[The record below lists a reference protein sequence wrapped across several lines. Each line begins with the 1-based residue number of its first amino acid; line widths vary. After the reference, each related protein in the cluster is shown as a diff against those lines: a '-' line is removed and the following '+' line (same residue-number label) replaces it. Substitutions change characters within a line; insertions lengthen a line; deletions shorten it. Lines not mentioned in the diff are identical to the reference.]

1 MRKKRFLSF
10 ILAFSLLFGNLT
22 IPNYTT
28 KKAAASD
35 STTNYEGQSTN
46 LHNQKQDPN
55 WNEVAKKYHVD
66 LGTKTEDGYEWN
78 YGDIGIK
85 YIEKTETLAFYNG
98 GGCGTCP
105 QILAPFGSNLNLADK
120 VKHIVFNNI
129 EEGFHGENLFSGY
142 TKLES
147 VKISGTLTLRRAT
160 NMFSGCKNL
169 ISIDT
174 KNINISKTCDDISG
188 MFYGCSSLADI
199 DISNW
204 DTAKI
209 KNFGGMFHG
218 CSSLTDKTGEQIVA
232 MDTTNAIDIHNLLSN
247 TKFSA
252 RIYEKIKQWGL
263 SHMENISG
271 LFSGTPISSFD
282 LSNSNIQAKNIS
294 KLFAGCKSLTTLN
307 LDNIISMKTE
317 NISELIRGC
326 SKLTKLSMKNW
337 DSSNV
342 TNMDSVFEGTT
353 SLDGIDI
360 SSLDMSSVKRAN
372 KMFYQAGAKS
382 ITLGCENTWG
392 KMHQAMKMFA
402 DCDNLRSLS
411 FHNADL
417 SSIKSEFDNTHTDAT
432 DNTLIGNSCKI
443 NGFISNCD
451 NLTSITIDGMKI
463 GGDCMI
469 DTFSCNK
476 KLQTIV
482 LKNIN
487 AENITAFSKTFYNCS
502 ELTSLDLSDIN
513 FGTLTNTNQM
523 VLGCSKLQSINLS
536 GLDFSAVKTKD
547 FGFDTCSKLN
557 TIICPDKAPKNV
569 YLYEGD
575 GSYRYVDKDYGTY
588 KTLQANNLE
597 LNRVKSNETKPAP
610 TLAPEVAEKVHETSA
625 VEPTISPVS
634 IPDNLEDLEVNEIT
648 EDYSESLANSVWSDY
663 TNVEYFEYDGNIWV
677 FSESTLLGCLK
688 LGDKSIKTGKITIP
702 YKSNTASTLMAYG
715 DGTHSLFASVDASKI
730 TNITYIEKGT
740 GSHTM
745 FFQKHSLSE
754 LENLTDVSFFD
765 NTADKN
771 VSTVYLVSYAL
782 SDNASISGKV
792 NVTIVG
798 GKLAFANN
806 SAFENTPIGTLRFQE
821 VNDAGLNYGYAA
833 GTSIEKLEMLNCK
846 KNSITP
852 RAYAYSSAPASATDA
867 QAKSVFIESNVDSG
881 SLELAANW
889 NDTEELSIKMSKNAT
904 ISVSSSSNSPS
915 DTPTLKKISLYGYG
929 TTYNLSSITMRQTVE
944 NYKTFVGSNSTVIVS
959 DTIYDIE
966 GENNSTI
973 IFRGAQIKGEV
984 DAWNVISESA
994 PYVSGIT
1001 DNNFTVRHDYSGD
1014 TMPAG
1019 SFKDITI
1026 LGTATITKNGGIFY
1040 SGLYRCNSLY
1050 IQNLQAGT
1058 DGIIPYQFTDG
1069 QQQRCIVTIKNIVN
1083 SSGDILRTYRF
1094 AKGSS
1099 ISGGFCRELHL
1110 PDGLIISCLNPNAT
1124 GLSDGEFSPTFR
1136 YCFDVFDVD
1145 LSHMSY
1151 IGTSGPLFDFDRKD
1165 SDCVNFDSEITTPSF
1180 NGARFLFDCNH
1191 TNDNQSTKNTF
1202 YNNATLNFNDGFKMT
1217 NDHSRFAENN
1227 GKIKNWNFNDTDND
1241 ISFAKD
1247 MIWYLEGD
1255 SNIYLGKG
1263 FKNFVNTAE
1272 TYAYDKGICA
1282 SPYSYNAT
1290 KINLTLGSTYGN
1302 VELGE
1307 NELSSLGN
1315 QFESVTIKDGST
1327 IHFDGFL
1334 DLENTQTLSKPGFT
1348 SIINPGSYY
1357 TGNYIKKLDLGR
1369 DVQNIGAIDMQCL
1382 LKAATS
1388 DNRLKSLYV
1397 RGLNTC
1403 VTDKQGNDYTDVS
1416 DLSNGSYLF
1425 DVVNADDG
1433 LTMYSHYNS
1442 KFYKT
1447 LTEAKKEGII
1457 ADYNFETL
1465 CELEEKP
1472 GTYIAPTMDSEG
1484 QRVVYCPECGY
1495 EEIEK
1500 IPKLKAQ
1507 SVTFYTECNNDA
1519 ATIQSFAEGR
1529 ILDGTTLED
1538 TNDITIDDTHVII
1551 TGDSVTTKEY
1561 NTTAGRIGYSFK
1573 GWYTDAALSEP
1584 LDTTSMITSDTTIY
1598 ADMQKETY
1606 CIDYVTNGGTINSG
1620 KVDNYTHGDTVNLT
1634 QDVTKDG
1641 YTFVGW
1647 HYAKSLTDDVV
1658 TTIDANMGRDITLY
1672 AEWEANDFD
1681 YKVNHYILDTDGVH
1695 YTLKE
1700 SETFTGKTDE
1710 EVTPS
1715 VKTYTG
1721 FTSPDTK
1728 TVTLLY
1734 GHDIVI
1740 DYYYTRNQYKVTL
1753 KKDENIQKTS
1763 GAGSYYYGEEVTI
1776 EATPKT
1782 GYSFSKWQDD
1792 NDVLSDNTVNNT
1804 SFILGDSDV
1813 TLEAKSL
1820 INQYDVSYIDW
1831 LDDTSVSNTD
1841 KLGSDVTALDYNSTV
1856 RGDDLGDDKTPG
1868 VYYKGRVYDR
1878 CTEETVGTD
1887 GATVYRYFKNAS
1899 YKVTLDLNDG
1909 SGNIFD
1915 TVNVLYDNHYPAF
1928 KTPSRTGYTFLGWN
1942 TKSNGSGD
1950 MITEES
1956 IVNNDSDDTFYA
1968 IWKANIYTV
1977 FFDANG
1983 GTVTP
1988 EQKEVTY
1995 NTTYGELPIPTRTGY
2010 QFLRWLDDNND
2021 EVTSDSIV
2029 TITKNQTL
2037 KASWKKMAHTLTFDA
2052 GKGSVSPSSKIVA
2065 YDDEYGELPTPVCK
2079 GYAFVEWNYKEDGT
2093 GDALNASDVVDT
2105 TEDETVYA
2113 IYKPIT
2119 YTIQLDP
2126 DGGEVST
2133 NVITYTIEDNVT
2145 LPDAGKRGYTFEGWG
2160 DKKIT
2165 NIPKGTTGNLK
2176 FTAQYTMKVYTLT
2189 YNYGK
2194 GKLEDDKSNPDTYTV
2209 ETEDFTINNPVLK
2222 GYSFTGWKVDGA
2234 DAAVTFIIPK
2244 GTTGN
2249 KVLDAT
2255 YRANKYK
2262 IYFDANGGSVEPKE
2276 IEATYDKAIGEL
2288 PIPVRAGYSFNGWFL
2303 NTEEYTKSTVMKQTS
2318 DITLT
2323 AKWTAN
2329 EHVVTFDAG
2338 KGGSVNPKTITVTY
2352 GAEYGKLPN
2361 ATKIGYT
2368 FIGWNYKEDGTGETL
2383 NASDIVETTED
2394 ETVYAM
2400 YKPITYTIQL
2410 DPDGG
2415 EVSTNVITYTIEDD
2429 VTLPDARKRGYTFE
2443 GWGEKKITSLPKGT
2457 TGNLKFKATYNA
2469 IVYKISYDYNTG
2481 VLKNGQKNPDTYTV
2495 ETEDFTINNP
2505 VRTGYNFIGWKIG
2518 TDEPQKEVT
2527 IHSGSIGDIS
2537 MIAKYKAIS
2546 HKVIFE
2552 PNGGNTPIKE
2562 KTVTYDESYGE
2573 LPLPT
2578 KTGYAFIGWLNEN
2591 EEKIT
2596 DKTMVTTVEDETL
2609 TASWA
2614 PKQHN
2619 VSFDTDGG
2627 IDVEDIVVTF
2637 DKPYGKLPE
2646 TQKEGYDFAGWVNVE
2661 NKVVT
2666 KDDIVKTTEDETLT
2680 AVWKK
2685 KQYSVTC
2692 KDILGDSTHIDA
2704 LLGET
2709 TWQAEYGSFE
2719 SGSKLGTNTE
2729 RGFYYKGRVY
2739 TSCTDGTV
2747 SSKGLTVYRIFKNAT
2762 YKTTF
2767 DPNGGSLDTT
2777 SITTEYGEPLG
2788 DLPVPERTGHIFLGW
2803 IDEEDTPVTGTDITP
2818 DRDQTLTAVWAVKSF
2833 DVVYKDILGTPQ
2845 NIKKVLGKSKKTA
2858 NFGSKV
2864 SGAELGINT
2873 ERNAYYAGYV
2883 YKSST
2888 DAIVHNNDVVVYRIF
2903 DKAKF
2908 VINYDANGGEITN
2921 STKTVVY
2928 DEPIGKLEIPNKPGN
2943 NFITWKDG
2951 DDAITPNT
2959 IYTKTTDT
2967 TITAYYEP
2975 IPAVKPT
2982 ASPTPTKEPA
2992 PTPSA
2997 PARPTVTPKS
3007 VVPDAYLVFSKTI
3020 NKGDAFKIKTLNTK
3034 GCKVSWTAS
3043 KKGIVKVK
3051 GMTIKAK
3058 KNGHTKLRCTVTNKK
3073 KVVVYRFGIDITVKK
3088 TGVHTLNTNKKRKSD
3103 WGRPEMLL
3111 DKTIFTNTKWK
3122 VKFKNTKNAKI
3133 TYKVK
3138 NHRVVK
3144 VNKKTNTIY
3153 PKKVGYTF
3161 MTITVK
3167 QNGKTTK
3174 YMMHIKVQKPI
3185 K

>member
-46 LHNQKQDPN
+46 PHNQEQDPN
-55 WNEVAKKYHVD
+55 WDEVAKKYHVD

-252 RIYEKIKQWGL
+252 RIYEKIKQWDL

-307 LDNIISMKTE
+307 LDNVVSMKTE

-547 FGFDTCSKLN
+547 SGFDTCSKLN

-730 TNITYIEKGT
+730 TNITYIEKGP

-904 ISVSSSSNSPS
+904 ISVSSSSNLPS

-1083 SSGDILRTYRF
+1083 SSRDILRTYRF

-1191 TNDNQSTKNTF
+1191 TNDNQNTKNTF
-1202 YNNATLNFNDGFKMT
+1202 YNNATLNFNDGFKVT
-1217 NDHSRFAENN
+1217 SGGNFADNN

-1247 MIWYLEGD
+1247 MVWNLKCD

-1263 FKNFVNTAE
+1263 FKNFVNTAG
-1272 TYAYDKGICA
+1272 TYYNKGIC
-1282 SPYSYNAT
+1282 SSYSYNT
-1290 KINLTLGSTYGN
+1290 PKVNLTLGSTYGN
-1302 VELGE
+1302 VRLGE
-1307 NELSSLGN
+1307 NELSSLGD

-1334 DLENTQTLSKPGFT
+1334 DLESTQALAKSGIT
-1348 SIINPGSYY
+1348 SILNPGSYY

-1403 VTDKQGNDYTDVS
+1403 VTDKHGNDYTDAS

-1457 ADYNFETL
+1457 SDYNFETL

-1561 NTTAGRIGYSFK
+1561 NTTAGRIGYSFN

-1584 LDTTSMITSDTTIY
+1584 LDTTSMITSGTTIY

-1620 KVDNYTHGDTVNLT
+1620 KVDSYTHGDTVNLT

-1763 GAGSYYYGEEVTI
+1763 GAGSYYYGEKVTI

-1915 TVNVLYDNHYPAF
+1915 TVNVQYDNHYPAL

-2010 QFLRWLDDNND
+2010 QFLGWLDDNNN
-2021 EVTSDSIV
+2021 EVTSDTIV

-2037 KASWKKMAHTLTFDA
+2037 KAAWGKMAHTLTFDA

-2065 YDDEYGELPTPVCK
+2065 YDDEYGELPTPVRK
-2079 GYAFVEWNYKEDGT
+2079 GYDFVEWNYKEDGT
-2093 GDALNASDVVDT
+2093 GDALNTSDVVDT

-2133 NVITYTIEDNVT
+2133 NVITYTIEDEVT
-2145 LPDAGKRGYTFEGWG
+2145 IPDANKRGYTFEGWG

-2165 NIPKGTTGNLK
+2165 
-2176 FTAQYTMKVYTLT
+2176 
-2189 YNYGK
+2189 
-2194 GKLEDDKSNPDTYTV
+2194 
-2209 ETEDFTINNPVLK
+2209 
-2222 GYSFTGWKVDGA
+2222 
-2234 DAAVTFIIPK
+2234 
-2244 GTTGN
+2244 
-2249 KVLDAT
+2249 
-2255 YRANKYK
+2255 
-2262 IYFDANGGSVEPKE
+2262 
-2276 IEATYDKAIGEL
+2276 
-2288 PIPVRAGYSFNGWFL
+2288 
-2303 NTEEYTKSTVMKQTS
+2303 
-2318 DITLT
+2318 
-2323 AKWTAN
+2323 
-2329 EHVVTFDAG
+2329 
-2338 KGGSVNPKTITVTY
+2338 
-2352 GAEYGKLPN
+2352 
-2361 ATKIGYT
+2361 
-2368 FIGWNYKEDGTGETL
+2368 
-2383 NASDIVETTED
+2383 
-2394 ETVYAM
+2394 
-2400 YKPITYTIQL
+2400 
-2410 DPDGG
+2410 
-2415 EVSTNVITYTIEDD
+2415 
-2429 VTLPDARKRGYTFE
+2429 
-2443 GWGEKKITSLPKGT
+2443 SLPKRT

-2518 TDEPQKEVT
+2518 TGEPQKEVT

-2578 KTGYAFIGWLNEN
+2578 KTGYVFIGWLNEN

-2627 IDVEDIVVTF
+2627 SDVEDIVVTF

-2646 TQKEGYDFAGWVNVE
+2646 TQKDGYNFAGWVNVE

-2692 KDILGDSTHIDA
+2692 KDVLGDSTHIDA

-2767 DPNGGSLDTT
+2767 DPNGGSLDTP
-2777 SITTEYGEPLG
+2777 SITTEYGKPLG
-2788 DLPVPERTGHIFLGW
+2788 DLPVPEKTGHIFIGW
-2803 IDEEDTPVTGTDITP
+2803 INEEDTPVTGTDVTP

-2943 NFITWKDG
+2943 NFITWKDR

-2975 IPAVKPT
+2975 IPAEKPT

-2997 PARPTVTPKS
+2997 TAKPTVTPKS

>member
-46 LHNQKQDPN
+46 PHNQEQDPN
-55 WNEVAKKYHVD
+55 WDEVAKKYHVD

-252 RIYEKIKQWGL
+252 RIYEKIKQWDL

-307 LDNIISMKTE
+307 LNNVVSMKTE

-417 SSIKSEFDNTHTDAT
+417 SSIKSEFDNSHTDAT

-451 NLTSITIDGMKI
+451 NLTSIAIDGMKI

-487 AENITAFSKTFYNCS
+487 AKNITTFSKTFYNCS

-702 YKSNTASTLMAYG
+702 YKNNTASTLMAYG

-730 TNITYIEKGT
+730 TNITYIEKVT

-966 GENNSTI
+966 GENDSTI

-1217 NDHSRFAENN
+1217 NYHSRFAENN

-1561 NTTAGRIGYSFK
+1561 NTTAGRIGYSFN
-1573 GWYTDAALSEP
+1573 GWYTDAALSKP

-1620 KVDNYTHGDTVNLT
+1620 KVDSYTHGDTVNLT

-1763 GAGSYYYGEEVTI
+1763 GAGSYYYGAEVTI

-1792 NDVLSDNTVNNT
+1792 NDVLSDSTVNNT

-1915 TVNVLYDNHYPAF
+1915 TVNVQYDNHYPAL

-1950 MITEES
+1950 MITEDS

-2010 QFLRWLDDNND
+2010 QFLKWLDDNNN
-2021 EVTSDSIV
+2021 EVTSDTIV

-2037 KASWKKMAHTLTFDA
+2037 KAAWKKMAHTLTFDA

-2079 GYAFVEWNYKEDGT
+2079 GYDFVEWNYKEDGT
-2093 GDALNASDVVDT
+2093 GDALNTSDVVDT

-2133 NVITYTIEDNVT
+2133 NVITYTIEDEVT
-2145 LPDAGKRGYTFEGWG
+2145 LPDA
-2160 DKKIT
+2160 
-2165 NIPKGTTGNLK
+2165 N
-2176 FTAQYTMKVYTLT
+2176 
-2189 YNYGK
+2189 
-2194 GKLEDDKSNPDTYTV
+2194 
-2209 ETEDFTINNPVLK
+2209 
-2222 GYSFTGWKVDGA
+2222 
-2234 DAAVTFIIPK
+2234 
-2244 GTTGN
+2244 
-2249 KVLDAT
+2249 
-2255 YRANKYK
+2255 
-2262 IYFDANGGSVEPKE
+2262 
-2276 IEATYDKAIGEL
+2276 
-2288 PIPVRAGYSFNGWFL
+2288 
-2303 NTEEYTKSTVMKQTS
+2303 
-2318 DITLT
+2318 
-2323 AKWTAN
+2323 
-2329 EHVVTFDAG
+2329 
-2338 KGGSVNPKTITVTY
+2338 
-2352 GAEYGKLPN
+2352 
-2361 ATKIGYT
+2361 
-2368 FIGWNYKEDGTGETL
+2368 
-2383 NASDIVETTED
+2383 
-2394 ETVYAM
+2394 
-2400 YKPITYTIQL
+2400 
-2410 DPDGG
+2410 
-2415 EVSTNVITYTIEDD
+2415 
-2429 VTLPDARKRGYTFE
+2429 KRGYTFE

-2495 ETEDFTINNP
+2495 ETEDFAINNP

-2518 TDEPQKEVT
+2518 TGEPQKEVT

-2562 KTVTYDESYGE
+2562 KTVTYDESYGK
-2573 LPLPT
+2573 LPLPI
-2578 KTGYAFIGWLNEN
+2578 KTGYVFIGWLNEN

-2627 IDVEDIVVTF
+2627 SDVEDIVVTF

-2646 TQKEGYDFAGWVNVE
+2646 TQKDGYDFAGWVDAE

-2692 KDILGDSTHIDA
+2692 KDVLGDSTHIDA
-2704 LLGET
+2704 LLGEM

-2767 DPNGGSLDTT
+2767 DPNGGSLDTP
-2777 SITTEYGEPLG
+2777 SITTEYGKPLG

>member
-46 LHNQKQDPN
+46 PHNQEQDPN
-55 WNEVAKKYHVD
+55 WDEVAKKYHVD

-252 RIYEKIKQWGL
+252 RIYEKIKQWDL

-307 LDNIISMKTE
+307 LDNVVSMKTE

-547 FGFDTCSKLN
+547 SGFDTCSKLN

-730 TNITYIEKGT
+730 TNITYIEKGP

-904 ISVSSSSNSPS
+904 ISVSSSSNLPS

-1191 TNDNQSTKNTF
+1191 TNDNQNTKNTF
-1202 YNNATLNFNDGFKMT
+1202 YNNATLNFNDGFKVT
-1217 NDHSRFAENN
+1217 SGGNFADNN

-1247 MIWYLEGD
+1247 MVWNLKCD

-1263 FKNFVNTAE
+1263 FKNFVNTAG
-1272 TYAYDKGICA
+1272 TYYNKGIC
-1282 SPYSYNAT
+1282 SSYSYNT
-1290 KINLTLGSTYGN
+1290 PKVNLTLGSTYGN
-1302 VELGE
+1302 VRLGE
-1307 NELSSLGN
+1307 NELSSLGD

-1334 DLENTQTLSKPGFT
+1334 DLESTQALAKSGIT
-1348 SIINPGSYY
+1348 SILNPGSYY

-1403 VTDKQGNDYTDVS
+1403 VTDKHGNDYTDAS

-1457 ADYNFETL
+1457 SDYNFETL

-1538 TNDITIDDTHVII
+1538 NNDITIDDTHVII

-1561 NTTAGRIGYSFK
+1561 NTTAGRIGYSFN

-1584 LDTTSMITSDTTIY
+1584 LDTTSMITSGTTIY

-1620 KVDNYTHGDTVNLT
+1620 KVDSYTHGDTVNLT

-1763 GAGSYYYGEEVTI
+1763 GAGSYYYGEKVTI

-1915 TVNVLYDNHYPAF
+1915 TVNVQYDNHYPAL

-2010 QFLRWLDDNND
+2010 QFLGWLDDNNN
-2021 EVTSDSIV
+2021 EVTSDTIV

-2037 KASWKKMAHTLTFDA
+2037 KAAWGKMAHTLTFDA

-2065 YDDEYGELPTPVCK
+2065 YDDEYGDLPTPVRK
-2079 GYAFVEWNYKEDGT
+2079 GYDFVEWNYKEDGT
-2093 GDALNASDVVDT
+2093 GDALNTSDVVDT

-2133 NVITYTIEDNVT
+2133 NVITYTIEDEVT
-2145 LPDAGKRGYTFEGWG
+2145 IPDA
-2160 DKKIT
+2160 
-2165 NIPKGTTGNLK
+2165 N
-2176 FTAQYTMKVYTLT
+2176 
-2189 YNYGK
+2189 
-2194 GKLEDDKSNPDTYTV
+2194 
-2209 ETEDFTINNPVLK
+2209 
-2222 GYSFTGWKVDGA
+2222 
-2234 DAAVTFIIPK
+2234 
-2244 GTTGN
+2244 
-2249 KVLDAT
+2249 
-2255 YRANKYK
+2255 
-2262 IYFDANGGSVEPKE
+2262 
-2276 IEATYDKAIGEL
+2276 
-2288 PIPVRAGYSFNGWFL
+2288 
-2303 NTEEYTKSTVMKQTS
+2303 
-2318 DITLT
+2318 
-2323 AKWTAN
+2323 
-2329 EHVVTFDAG
+2329 
-2338 KGGSVNPKTITVTY
+2338 
-2352 GAEYGKLPN
+2352 
-2361 ATKIGYT
+2361 
-2368 FIGWNYKEDGTGETL
+2368 
-2383 NASDIVETTED
+2383 
-2394 ETVYAM
+2394 
-2400 YKPITYTIQL
+2400 
-2410 DPDGG
+2410 
-2415 EVSTNVITYTIEDD
+2415 
-2429 VTLPDARKRGYTFE
+2429 KRGYTFE
-2443 GWGEKKITSLPKGT
+2443 GWGEKKITNLPKGT

-2518 TDEPQKEVT
+2518 TGEPQKEVT

-2578 KTGYAFIGWLNEN
+2578 KTGYVFIGWLNEN

-2627 IDVEDIVVTF
+2627 SDVEDIVVTF

-2646 TQKEGYDFAGWVNVE
+2646 TQKDGYNFAGWVNVE

-2692 KDILGDSTHIDA
+2692 KDVLGDSTHIDA

-2719 SGSKLGTNTE
+2719 SGSKVGTNTE

-2767 DPNGGSLDTT
+2767 DPNGGSLDTP
-2777 SITTEYGEPLG
+2777 SITTEYGKPLG

-3122 VKFKNTKNAKI
+3122 VKFKNTKNARI

-3138 NHRVVK
+3138 NHRIVK

>member
-22 IPNYTT
+22 IPNYAT

-35 STTNYEGQSTN
+35 SATNYEGQSTN
-46 LHNQKQDPN
+46 PYNQEQDPN

-98 GGCGTCP
+98 GCGTYP
-105 QILAPFGSNLNLADK
+105 QIFAPFGSNLNLADK

-129 EEGFHGENLFSGY
+129 EDGFHGENLFSGY

-147 VKISGTLTLRRAT
+147 VKISGTLTLKRAT

-252 RIYEKIKQWGL
+252 KIYEKIKQWDL

-294 KLFAGCKSLTTLN
+294 KLFAGCNSLTTLN
-307 LDNIISMKTE
+307 LDNVVSKNTE

-337 DSSNV
+337 DSSKV
-342 TNMDSVFEGTT
+342 TNMNSVFEGTT
-353 SLDGIDI
+353 SLDGIDV

-417 SSIKSEFDNTHTDAT
+417 SSIKSEFDNSHTDAT

-451 NLTSITIDGMKI
+451 NLTSITIDGMII
-463 GGDCMI
+463 GGDCMT

-487 AENITAFSKTFYNCS
+487 AKNITTFSKTFYNCS

-547 FGFDTCSKLN
+547 FGFDTCSKLD
-557 TIICPDKAPKNV
+557 TIICPDKTPKNV

-648 EDYSESLANSVWSDY
+648 EDYSESLANSVWSDC

-688 LGDKSIKTGKITIP
+688 FGDKSIKTGKITIP

-798 GKLAFANN
+798 GNLAFANN

-889 NDTEELSIKMSKNAT
+889 NDTEELIIKMSKNAT

-915 DTPTLKKISLYGYG
+915 NTPTLKKISLYGYG

-984 DAWNVISESA
+984 DAWNVISESS

-1001 DNNFTVRHDYSGD
+1001 DNNFTVRHDYSGE
-1014 TMPAG
+1014 TMPWG
-1019 SFKDITI
+1019 NFKDITI
-1026 LGTATITKNGGIFY
+1026 LGTANVTKDGGIFY

-1124 GLSDGEFSPTFR
+1124 GSSGGEFSPTFR

-1151 IGTSGPLFDFDRKD
+1151 IGSEGPLFDFDRKD

-1180 NGARFLFDCNH
+1180 YAARFLFNCNH
-1191 TNDNQSTKNTF
+1191 TNDNQSTKKTF
-1202 YNNATLNFNDGFKMT
+1202 YNNATLNFNDGFKVT
-1217 NDHSRFAENN
+1217 SGGNFADNN
-1227 GKIKNWNFNDTDND
+1227 GEIKNWNFNDTDND

-1247 MIWYLEGD
+1247 MVWNLKCD

-1263 FKNFVNTAE
+1263 FKNFVNTAG
-1272 TYAYDKGICA
+1272 TYYNKGIC
-1282 SPYSYNAT
+1282 SSFSYNT
-1290 KINLTLGSTYGN
+1290 PKVNLTLGSTYGN
-1302 VELGE
+1302 VKLGE
-1307 NELSSLGN
+1307 NELSSLGD
-1315 QFESVTIKDGST
+1315 QFESVTIKDGSA

-1334 DLENTQTLSKPGFT
+1334 ELENSQALAKSGIT
-1348 SIINPGSYY
+1348 SILNPGSYY

-1369 DVQNIGAIDMQCL
+1369 DVQNIGAVDMQCL

-1425 DVVNADDG
+1425 DIVNADDD

-1442 KFYKT
+1442 KFYNT

-1507 SVTFYTECNNDA
+1507 SITFYTECDNDA
-1519 ATIQSFAEGR
+1519 STIQSLAEGR

-1538 TNDITIDDTHVII
+1538 TNDITIDDAHVII
-1551 TGDSVTTKEY
+1551 TGDSITTKEY
-1561 NTTAGRIGYSFK
+1561 NTTAGRIGYSFN

-1584 LDTTSMITSDTTIY
+1584 LDTTSMITSGAAIY

-1606 CIDYVTNGGTINSG
+1606 YIDYVTNGGTINSG
-1620 KVDNYTHGDTVNLT
+1620 KVDSYTHGDTVNLT

-1710 EVTPS
+1710 EVTPN

-1763 GAGSYYYGEEVTI
+1763 GAGSYYYGEKVTI

-1915 TVNVLYDNHYPAF
+1915 TVNVQYDNHYPAL

-1995 NTTYGELPIPTRTGY
+1995 NTTYGELPTPTRTGY
-2010 QFLRWLDDNND
+2010 QFLKWLDDNNN
-2021 EVTSDSIV
+2021 EVTSDTIV

-2037 KASWKKMAHTLTFDA
+2037 KAAWKKMAHTLTFDA
-2052 GKGSVSPSSKIVA
+2052 GKGSVSPSSKIVT
-2065 YDDEYGELPTPVCK
+2065 YDDEYGELPTPVYK
-2079 GYAFVEWNYKEDGT
+2079 GYDFVE
-2093 GDALNASDVVDT
+2093 
-2105 TEDETVYA
+2105 
-2113 IYKPIT
+2113 
-2119 YTIQLDP
+2119 
-2126 DGGEVST
+2126 
-2133 NVITYTIEDNVT
+2133 
-2145 LPDAGKRGYTFEGWG
+2145 
-2160 DKKIT
+2160 
-2165 NIPKGTTGNLK
+2165 
-2176 FTAQYTMKVYTLT
+2176 
-2189 YNYGK
+2189 
-2194 GKLEDDKSNPDTYTV
+2194 
-2209 ETEDFTINNPVLK
+2209 
-2222 GYSFTGWKVDGA
+2222 
-2234 DAAVTFIIPK
+2234 
-2244 GTTGN
+2244 
-2249 KVLDAT
+2249 
-2255 YRANKYK
+2255 
-2262 IYFDANGGSVEPKE
+2262 
-2276 IEATYDKAIGEL
+2276 
-2288 PIPVRAGYSFNGWFL
+2288 
-2303 NTEEYTKSTVMKQTS
+2303 
-2318 DITLT
+2318 
-2323 AKWTAN
+2323 
-2329 EHVVTFDAG
+2329 
-2338 KGGSVNPKTITVTY
+2338 
-2352 GAEYGKLPN
+2352 
-2361 ATKIGYT
+2361 
-2368 FIGWNYKEDGTGETL
+2368 WNYKEDGTGETL

-2415 EVSTNVITYTIEDD
+2415 EVSTNVITYTIEDG
-2429 VTLPDARKRGYTFE
+2429 VTLPDASKRGYTFE
-2443 GWGEKKITSLPKGT
+2443 GWGEKKITNLPKGT

-2469 IVYKISYDYNTG
+2469 IVYKISYDYNAG

-2505 VRTGYNFIGWKIG
+2505 IRTGYNFIGWEIG
-2518 TDEPQKEVT
+2518 TGEPQKEVT
-2527 IHSGSIGDIS
+2527 ICSGSIGDVS

-2578 KTGYAFIGWLNEN
+2578 KNGYIFIDWLNEN

-2609 TASWA
+2609 TASWV
-2614 PKQHN
+2614 PRQHN

-2627 IDVEDIVVTF
+2627 SDVEDIVVTF

-2646 TQKEGYDFAGWVNVE
+2646 TQKDGYDFAGWVDAE

-2680 AVWKK
+2680 AVWTK
-2685 KQYSVTC
+2685 KQYAVTC
-2692 KDILGDSTHIDA
+2692 KDVLGDSTHIDA

-2747 SSKGLTVYRIFKNAT
+2747 SSKGLTVYRIFKNAS

-2767 DPNGGSLDTT
+2767 DPNGGSLDTP

-2788 DLPVPERTGHIFLGW
+2788 NLPVPERTGHIFIGW
-2803 IDEEDTPVTGTDITP
+2803 IDEEDTPVTGTDVTP
-2818 DRDQTLTAVWAVKSF
+2818 DRDQTLTAVWAVQSY

-2845 NIKKVLGKSKKTA
+2845 NIKKVLGENKKTV

-2873 ERNAYYAGYV
+2873 ERNAYYAGYA

-2888 DAIVHNNDVVVYRIF
+2888 DAIVRNNDVVVYRIF

-2928 DEPIGKLEIPNKPGN
+2928 DEPIGELEIPNKPGN

-2951 DDAITPNT
+2951 DDTITPST

-2975 IPAVKPT
+2975 IPAAKPT
-2982 ASPTPTKEPA
+2982 ASPTPTKKPV

-2997 PARPTVTPKS
+2997 TVKPTPTPKS

-3122 VKFKNTKNAKI
+3122 VKFKNTKNARI

-3138 NHRVVK
+3138 NHRIVK

-3174 YMMHIKVQKPI
+3174 YMMHVKVQKPLE
-3185 K
+3185 

>member
-46 LHNQKQDPN
+46 PHNQEQDPN
-55 WNEVAKKYHVD
+55 WDEVAKKYHVD

-252 RIYEKIKQWGL
+252 RIYEKIKQWDL

-307 LDNIISMKTE
+307 LDNVVSMKTE

-547 FGFDTCSKLN
+547 SGFDTCSKLN

-730 TNITYIEKGT
+730 TNITYIEKGP

-904 ISVSSSSNSPS
+904 ISVSSSSNLPS

-1191 TNDNQSTKNTF
+1191 TNDNQNTKNTF
-1202 YNNATLNFNDGFKMT
+1202 YNNATLNFNDGFKVT
-1217 NDHSRFAENN
+1217 SGGNFADNN

-1247 MIWYLEGD
+1247 MVWNLKCD

-1263 FKNFVNTAE
+1263 FKNFVNTAG
-1272 TYAYDKGICA
+1272 TYYNKGIC
-1282 SPYSYNAT
+1282 SSYSYNT
-1290 KINLTLGSTYGN
+1290 PKVNLTLGSTYGN
-1302 VELGE
+1302 VRLGE
-1307 NELSSLGN
+1307 NELSSLGD

-1334 DLENTQTLSKPGFT
+1334 DLESTQALAKSGIT
-1348 SIINPGSYY
+1348 SILNPGSYY

-1403 VTDKQGNDYTDVS
+1403 VTDKHGNDYTDAS

-1457 ADYNFETL
+1457 SDYNFETL

-1561 NTTAGRIGYSFK
+1561 NTTAGRIGYSFN

-1584 LDTTSMITSDTTIY
+1584 LDTTSMITSGTTIY

-1620 KVDNYTHGDTVNLT
+1620 KVDSYTHGDTVNLT

-1763 GAGSYYYGEEVTI
+1763 GAGSYYYGEKVTI

-1915 TVNVLYDNHYPAF
+1915 TVNVQYDNHYPAL

-2010 QFLRWLDDNND
+2010 QFLGWLDDNNN
-2021 EVTSDSIV
+2021 EVTSDTIV

-2037 KASWKKMAHTLTFDA
+2037 KAAWGKMAHTLTFDA

-2065 YDDEYGELPTPVCK
+2065 YDDEYGDLPTPVRK
-2079 GYAFVEWNYKEDGT
+2079 GYDFVEWNYKEDGT
-2093 GDALNASDVVDT
+2093 GDALNTSDVVDT

-2133 NVITYTIEDNVT
+2133 NVITYTIEDEVT
-2145 LPDAGKRGYTFEGWG
+2145 IPDA
-2160 DKKIT
+2160 
-2165 NIPKGTTGNLK
+2165 N
-2176 FTAQYTMKVYTLT
+2176 
-2189 YNYGK
+2189 
-2194 GKLEDDKSNPDTYTV
+2194 
-2209 ETEDFTINNPVLK
+2209 
-2222 GYSFTGWKVDGA
+2222 
-2234 DAAVTFIIPK
+2234 
-2244 GTTGN
+2244 
-2249 KVLDAT
+2249 
-2255 YRANKYK
+2255 
-2262 IYFDANGGSVEPKE
+2262 
-2276 IEATYDKAIGEL
+2276 
-2288 PIPVRAGYSFNGWFL
+2288 
-2303 NTEEYTKSTVMKQTS
+2303 
-2318 DITLT
+2318 
-2323 AKWTAN
+2323 
-2329 EHVVTFDAG
+2329 
-2338 KGGSVNPKTITVTY
+2338 
-2352 GAEYGKLPN
+2352 
-2361 ATKIGYT
+2361 
-2368 FIGWNYKEDGTGETL
+2368 
-2383 NASDIVETTED
+2383 
-2394 ETVYAM
+2394 
-2400 YKPITYTIQL
+2400 
-2410 DPDGG
+2410 
-2415 EVSTNVITYTIEDD
+2415 
-2429 VTLPDARKRGYTFE
+2429 KRGYTFE
-2443 GWGEKKITSLPKGT
+2443 GWGEKKITNLPKGT

-2518 TDEPQKEVT
+2518 TGEPQKEVT

-2578 KTGYAFIGWLNEN
+2578 KTGYVFIGWLNEN

-2627 IDVEDIVVTF
+2627 SDVEDIVVTF

-2646 TQKEGYDFAGWVNVE
+2646 TQKDGYNFAGWVNVE

-2692 KDILGDSTHIDA
+2692 KDVLGDSTHIDA

-2719 SGSKLGTNTE
+2719 SGSKVGTNTE

-2747 SSKGLTVYRIFKNAT
+2747 SSKGLTAYRIFKNAT

-2767 DPNGGSLDTT
+2767 DPNGGSLDTP
-2777 SITTEYGEPLG
+2777 SITTEYGKPLG

-3122 VKFKNTKNAKI
+3122 VKFKNTKNARI

-3138 NHRVVK
+3138 NHRIVK

>member
-46 LHNQKQDPN
+46 PHNQEQDPN

-252 RIYEKIKQWGL
+252 RIYEKIKQWDL

-307 LDNIISMKTE
+307 LDNVVSMKTE

-476 KLQTIV
+476 KLQTVV

-730 TNITYIEKGT
+730 TNITYIEKGP

-754 LENLTDVSFFD
+754 LEHLTDVSFFD

-1191 TNDNQSTKNTF
+1191 TNDNQNTKNTF
-1202 YNNATLNFNDGFKMT
+1202 YNNATLNFNDGFKVT
-1217 NDHSRFAENN
+1217 SGGNFADNN

-1247 MIWYLEGD
+1247 MVWNLKCD

-1263 FKNFVNTAE
+1263 FKNFVNTAG
-1272 TYAYDKGICA
+1272 TYYNKGIC
-1282 SPYSYNAT
+1282 SSYSYNT
-1290 KINLTLGSTYGN
+1290 PKVNLTLGSTYGN
-1302 VELGE
+1302 VRLGE
-1307 NELSSLGN
+1307 NELSSLGD

-1334 DLENTQTLSKPGFT
+1334 DLESTQALAKSGIT
-1348 SIINPGSYY
+1348 SILNPGSYY

-1403 VTDKQGNDYTDVS
+1403 VTDKHGNDYTDAS

-1457 ADYNFETL
+1457 SDYNFETL

-1561 NTTAGRIGYSFK
+1561 NTTAGRIGYSFN

-1584 LDTTSMITSDTTIY
+1584 LDTTSMITSGATIY

-1620 KVDNYTHGDTVNLT
+1620 KVDSYTHGDTVNLT

-1763 GAGSYYYGEEVTI
+1763 GAGSYYYGEKVTI

-1915 TVNVLYDNHYPAF
+1915 TVNVQYDNHYPAL

-2010 QFLRWLDDNND
+2010 QFLRWLDDNNN
-2021 EVTSDSIV
+2021 EVTSDTIV

-2037 KASWKKMAHTLTFDA
+2037 KAAWEKMAHTLTFDA

-2065 YDDEYGELPTPVCK
+2065 YDDEYGELPTPVRK
-2079 GYAFVEWNYKEDGT
+2079 GYDFVEWNYKEDGT
-2093 GDALNASDVVDT
+2093 GDALNTSDVVDT

-2133 NVITYTIEDNVT
+2133 NVITYTIEDEVT
-2145 LPDAGKRGYTFEGWG
+2145 IPDA
-2160 DKKIT
+2160 
-2165 NIPKGTTGNLK
+2165 N
-2176 FTAQYTMKVYTLT
+2176 
-2189 YNYGK
+2189 
-2194 GKLEDDKSNPDTYTV
+2194 
-2209 ETEDFTINNPVLK
+2209 
-2222 GYSFTGWKVDGA
+2222 
-2234 DAAVTFIIPK
+2234 
-2244 GTTGN
+2244 
-2249 KVLDAT
+2249 
-2255 YRANKYK
+2255 
-2262 IYFDANGGSVEPKE
+2262 
-2276 IEATYDKAIGEL
+2276 
-2288 PIPVRAGYSFNGWFL
+2288 
-2303 NTEEYTKSTVMKQTS
+2303 
-2318 DITLT
+2318 
-2323 AKWTAN
+2323 
-2329 EHVVTFDAG
+2329 
-2338 KGGSVNPKTITVTY
+2338 
-2352 GAEYGKLPN
+2352 
-2361 ATKIGYT
+2361 
-2368 FIGWNYKEDGTGETL
+2368 
-2383 NASDIVETTED
+2383 
-2394 ETVYAM
+2394 
-2400 YKPITYTIQL
+2400 
-2410 DPDGG
+2410 
-2415 EVSTNVITYTIEDD
+2415 
-2429 VTLPDARKRGYTFE
+2429 KRGYTFE
-2443 GWGEKKITSLPKGT
+2443 GWGEKKITNLSKGT

-2518 TDEPQKEVT
+2518 TGEPQKEVT

-2578 KTGYAFIGWLNEN
+2578 KTGYVFIGWLNEN

-2619 VSFDTDGG
+2619 VLFDTDGG
-2627 IDVEDIVVTF
+2627 SDVEDIVVTF

-2646 TQKEGYDFAGWVNVE
+2646 TQKDGYDFAGWVDAE

-2692 KDILGDSTHIDA
+2692 KDVLGDSTHIDA
-2704 LLGET
+2704 LLGEM

-2767 DPNGGSLDTT
+2767 DPNGGSLDTP
-2777 SITTEYGEPLG
+2777 SITTEYGKPLG
-2788 DLPVPERTGHIFLGW
+2788 DLSVPEKTGHIFLGW
-2803 IDEEDTPVTGTDITP
+2803 IDEEDTPVTGTDVTP

-2908 VINYDANGGEITN
+2908 VINYDANGGKITN
-2921 STKTVVY
+2921 RTKTVVY
-2928 DEPIGKLEIPNKPGN
+2928 DDPIGKLEIPNKPGN

-2975 IPAVKPT
+2975 IPAEKPT

-2997 PARPTVTPKS
+2997 TAKPTVTPKS

>member
-46 LHNQKQDPN
+46 PHNQEQDPN

-188 MFYGCSSLADI
+188 MFYGCNSLADI

-252 RIYEKIKQWGL
+252 RIYEKIKQWDL

-307 LDNIISMKTE
+307 LDNVVSMKTE

-417 SSIKSEFDNTHTDAT
+417 SSIKSEFDNSHTDAT

-487 AENITAFSKTFYNCS
+487 AKNITTFSKTFYNCS

-547 FGFDTCSKLN
+547 FGFDSCSKLD

-569 YLYEGD
+569 YLYVGD
-575 GSYRYVDKDYGTY
+575 GLYRYVDKDYGTY

-730 TNITYIEKGT
+730 TNITYIENGT

-806 SAFENTPIGTLRFQE
+806 SAFENTPIGTLRFQG

-1191 TNDNQSTKNTF
+1191 TNDNQSTKKTF
-1202 YNNATLNFNDGFKMT
+1202 YNNATLNFNDGFKVT
-1217 NDHSRFAENN
+1217 SGGNFADNN

-1247 MIWYLEGD
+1247 MVWNLKCD

-1263 FKNFVNTAE
+1263 FKNFVNTAG
-1272 TYAYDKGICA
+1272 TYYNKGIC
-1282 SPYSYNAT
+1282 SSYSYNT
-1290 KINLTLGSTYGN
+1290 PKVNLTLGSTYGN
-1302 VELGE
+1302 VRLGE
-1307 NELSSLGN
+1307 NELSSLGD

-1334 DLENTQTLSKPGFT
+1334 DLESTQALAKSGIT
-1348 SIINPGSYY
+1348 SILNPGSYY

-1403 VTDKQGNDYTDVS
+1403 VTDKHGNDYTDAS

-1457 ADYNFETL
+1457 SDYNFETL

-1500 IPKLKAQ
+1500 TPKLKAQ

-1538 TNDITIDDTHVII
+1538 TNDIAIDDTHVII

-1561 NTTAGRIGYSFK
+1561 NTTAGRIGYSFN

-1584 LDTTSMITSDTTIY
+1584 LDTTSMITSGTTIY

-1620 KVDNYTHGDTVNLT
+1620 KVDSYTHGDTVNLT

-1763 GAGSYYYGEEVTI
+1763 GAGSYYYGEKITI

-1909 SGNIFD
+1909 SGNIFN
-1915 TVNVLYDNHYPAF
+1915 TVNVQYDNHYPAL

-2010 QFLRWLDDNND
+2010 QFLRWLDDNNN
-2021 EVTSDSIV
+2021 EVTSDTIV

-2037 KASWKKMAHTLTFDA
+2037 KAAWKKMAHTLTFDA

-2065 YDDEYGELPTPVCK
+2065 YDDEYGELPTPVRK
-2079 GYAFVEWNYKEDGT
+2079 GYDFVEWNYKEDGT
-2093 GDALNASDVVDT
+2093 GDALNTSDVVDT

-2133 NVITYTIEDNVT
+2133 NVITYTIEDEVT
-2145 LPDAGKRGYTFEGWG
+2145 IPDA
-2160 DKKIT
+2160 
-2165 NIPKGTTGNLK
+2165 N
-2176 FTAQYTMKVYTLT
+2176 
-2189 YNYGK
+2189 
-2194 GKLEDDKSNPDTYTV
+2194 
-2209 ETEDFTINNPVLK
+2209 
-2222 GYSFTGWKVDGA
+2222 
-2234 DAAVTFIIPK
+2234 
-2244 GTTGN
+2244 
-2249 KVLDAT
+2249 
-2255 YRANKYK
+2255 
-2262 IYFDANGGSVEPKE
+2262 
-2276 IEATYDKAIGEL
+2276 
-2288 PIPVRAGYSFNGWFL
+2288 
-2303 NTEEYTKSTVMKQTS
+2303 
-2318 DITLT
+2318 
-2323 AKWTAN
+2323 
-2329 EHVVTFDAG
+2329 
-2338 KGGSVNPKTITVTY
+2338 
-2352 GAEYGKLPN
+2352 
-2361 ATKIGYT
+2361 
-2368 FIGWNYKEDGTGETL
+2368 
-2383 NASDIVETTED
+2383 
-2394 ETVYAM
+2394 
-2400 YKPITYTIQL
+2400 
-2410 DPDGG
+2410 
-2415 EVSTNVITYTIEDD
+2415 
-2429 VTLPDARKRGYTFE
+2429 KRGYTFE
-2443 GWGEKKITSLPKGT
+2443 GWGEKKITNFPKGT

-2518 TDEPQKEVT
+2518 TGEPQKEVT

-2552 PNGGNTPIKE
+2552 PDGGNTPIKE

-2578 KTGYAFIGWLNEN
+2578 KTGYVFIGWLNEN

-2627 IDVEDIVVTF
+2627 SDVEDIVVTF

-2646 TQKEGYDFAGWVNVE
+2646 TQKDGYDFVGWVDAE

-2692 KDILGDSTHIDA
+2692 KDVLKDSTHIDA

-2767 DPNGGSLDTT
+2767 DPNGGSLDTP
-2777 SITTEYGEPLG
+2777 SITTEYGKPLG
-2788 DLPVPERTGHIFLGW
+2788 DLPVPEKTGHIFIGW
-2803 IDEEDTPVTGTDITP
+2803 INEEDTPVTGTDVTL
-2818 DRDQTLTAVWAVKSF
+2818 DRDQTLTAVWAVKSY
-2833 DVVYKDILGTPQ
+2833 DVIYKDILGTPQ

-2888 DAIVHNNDVVVYRIF
+2888 DAIVRNNDVVVYRIF

-2908 VINYDANGGEITN
+2908 VINYDANGGKITN

-2928 DEPIGKLEIPNKPGN
+2928 DDPIGKLEIPNKPGN

-2992 PTPSA
+2992 PTPSS

-3122 VKFKNTKNAKI
+3122 VKFKNTKNARI

-3138 NHRVVK
+3138 NHRIVK

-3161 MTITVK
+3161 ITITVK

-3174 YMMHIKVQKPI
+3174 YMMHVKVQKPL

>member
-1 MRKKRFLSF
+1 MKK
-10 ILAFSLLFGNLT
+10 
-22 IPNYTT
+22 
-28 KKAAASD
+28 
-35 STTNYEGQSTN
+35 
-46 LHNQKQDPN
+46 
-55 WNEVAKKYHVD
+55 
-66 LGTKTEDGYEWN
+66 
-78 YGDIGIK
+78 
-85 YIEKTETLAFYNG
+85 
-98 GGCGTCP
+98 
-105 QILAPFGSNLNLADK
+105 
-120 VKHIVFNNI
+120 
-129 EEGFHGENLFSGY
+129 
-142 TKLES
+142 
-147 VKISGTLTLRRAT
+147 
-160 NMFSGCKNL
+160 
-169 ISIDT
+169 
-174 KNINISKTCDDISG
+174 
-188 MFYGCSSLADI
+188 
-199 DISNW
+199 
-204 DTAKI
+204 
-209 KNFGGMFHG
+209 
-218 CSSLTDKTGEQIVA
+218 
-232 MDTTNAIDIHNLLSN
+232 
-247 TKFSA
+247 
-252 RIYEKIKQWGL
+252 
-263 SHMENISG
+263 
-271 LFSGTPISSFD
+271 
-282 LSNSNIQAKNIS
+282 
-294 KLFAGCKSLTTLN
+294 
-307 LDNIISMKTE
+307 
-317 NISELIRGC
+317 
-326 SKLTKLSMKNW
+326 
-337 DSSNV
+337 
-342 TNMDSVFEGTT
+342 
-353 SLDGIDI
+353 
-360 SSLDMSSVKRAN
+360 
-372 KMFYQAGAKS
+372 
-382 ITLGCENTWG
+382 
-392 KMHQAMKMFA
+392 
-402 DCDNLRSLS
+402 
-411 FHNADL
+411 
-417 SSIKSEFDNTHTDAT
+417 
-432 DNTLIGNSCKI
+432 
-443 NGFISNCD
+443 
-451 NLTSITIDGMKI
+451 
-463 GGDCMI
+463 
-469 DTFSCNK
+469 
-476 KLQTIV
+476 
-482 LKNIN
+482 
-487 AENITAFSKTFYNCS
+487 
-502 ELTSLDLSDIN
+502 
-513 FGTLTNTNQM
+513 
-523 VLGCSKLQSINLS
+523 
-536 GLDFSAVKTKD
+536 
-547 FGFDTCSKLN
+547 
-557 TIICPDKAPKNV
+557 
-569 YLYEGD
+569 
-575 GSYRYVDKDYGTY
+575 
-588 KTLQANNLE
+588 
-597 LNRVKSNETKPAP
+597 
-610 TLAPEVAEKVHETSA
+610 
-625 VEPTISPVS
+625 
-634 IPDNLEDLEVNEIT
+634 
-648 EDYSESLANSVWSDY
+648 
-663 TNVEYFEYDGNIWV
+663 
-677 FSESTLLGCLK
+677 
-688 LGDKSIKTGKITIP
+688 
-702 YKSNTASTLMAYG
+702 
-715 DGTHSLFASVDASKI
+715 
-730 TNITYIEKGT
+730 
-740 GSHTM
+740 
-745 FFQKHSLSE
+745 
-754 LENLTDVSFFD
+754 
-765 NTADKN
+765 
-771 VSTVYLVSYAL
+771 
-782 SDNASISGKV
+782 
-792 NVTIVG
+792 
-798 GKLAFANN
+798 
-806 SAFENTPIGTLRFQE
+806 
-821 VNDAGLNYGYAA
+821 
-833 GTSIEKLEMLNCK
+833 
-846 KNSITP
+846 
-852 RAYAYSSAPASATDA
+852 
-867 QAKSVFIESNVDSG
+867 
-881 SLELAANW
+881 
-889 NDTEELSIKMSKNAT
+889 
-904 ISVSSSSNSPS
+904 
-915 DTPTLKKISLYGYG
+915 
-929 TTYNLSSITMRQTVE
+929 
-944 NYKTFVGSNSTVIVS
+944 
-959 DTIYDIE
+959 
-966 GENNSTI
+966 
-973 IFRGAQIKGEV
+973 
-984 DAWNVISESA
+984 
-994 PYVSGIT
+994 
-1001 DNNFTVRHDYSGD
+1001 
-1014 TMPAG
+1014 
-1019 SFKDITI
+1019 
-1026 LGTATITKNGGIFY
+1026 
-1040 SGLYRCNSLY
+1040 
-1050 IQNLQAGT
+1050 
-1058 DGIIPYQFTDG
+1058 
-1069 QQQRCIVTIKNIVN
+1069 
-1083 SSGDILRTYRF
+1083 
-1094 AKGSS
+1094 
-1099 ISGGFCRELHL
+1099 
-1110 PDGLIISCLNPNAT
+1110 
-1124 GLSDGEFSPTFR
+1124 
-1136 YCFDVFDVD
+1136 
-1145 LSHMSY
+1145 
-1151 IGTSGPLFDFDRKD
+1151 
-1165 SDCVNFDSEITTPSF
+1165 
-1180 NGARFLFDCNH
+1180 
-1191 TNDNQSTKNTF
+1191 
-1202 YNNATLNFNDGFKMT
+1202 
-1217 NDHSRFAENN
+1217 
-1227 GKIKNWNFNDTDND
+1227 
-1241 ISFAKD
+1241 
-1247 MIWYLEGD
+1247 
-1255 SNIYLGKG
+1255 
-1263 FKNFVNTAE
+1263 
-1272 TYAYDKGICA
+1272 
-1282 SPYSYNAT
+1282 
-1290 KINLTLGSTYGN
+1290 
-1302 VELGE
+1302 
-1307 NELSSLGN
+1307 
-1315 QFESVTIKDGST
+1315 
-1327 IHFDGFL
+1327 
-1334 DLENTQTLSKPGFT
+1334 
-1348 SIINPGSYY
+1348 
-1357 TGNYIKKLDLGR
+1357 
-1369 DVQNIGAIDMQCL
+1369 
-1382 LKAATS
+1382 
-1388 DNRLKSLYV
+1388 
-1397 RGLNTC
+1397 
-1403 VTDKQGNDYTDVS
+1403 
-1416 DLSNGSYLF
+1416 
-1425 DVVNADDG
+1425 
-1433 LTMYSHYNS
+1433 
-1442 KFYKT
+1442 
-1447 LTEAKKEGII
+1447 
-1457 ADYNFETL
+1457 
-1465 CELEEKP
+1465 
-1472 GTYIAPTMDSEG
+1472 
-1484 QRVVYCPECGY
+1484 
-1495 EEIEK
+1495 IEK

-1561 NTTAGRIGYSFK
+1561 NTTAGRIGYSFN
-1573 GWYTDAALSEP
+1573 GWYTDAALSKP
-1584 LDTTSMITSDTTIY
+1584 LDTTSMITSGTTIY

-1620 KVDNYTHGDTVNLT
+1620 KVDSYTHGDTVNLT

-1763 GAGSYYYGEEVTI
+1763 GAGSYYYGAEVTI

-1792 NDVLSDNTVNNT
+1792 NDVLSDSTVNNT

-1915 TVNVLYDNHYPAF
+1915 TVNVQYDNHYPAL

-1950 MITEES
+1950 MITEDS

-2010 QFLRWLDDNND
+2010 QFLKWLDDNNN
-2021 EVTSDSIV
+2021 EVTSDTIV

-2037 KASWKKMAHTLTFDA
+2037 KAAWKKMAHTLTFDA

-2079 GYAFVEWNYKEDGT
+2079 GYDFVEWNYKEDGT
-2093 GDALNASDVVDT
+2093 GDALNTSDVVDT

-2133 NVITYTIEDNVT
+2133 NVITYTIEDEVT
-2145 LPDAGKRGYTFEGWG
+2145 LPDA
-2160 DKKIT
+2160 
-2165 NIPKGTTGNLK
+2165 N
-2176 FTAQYTMKVYTLT
+2176 
-2189 YNYGK
+2189 
-2194 GKLEDDKSNPDTYTV
+2194 
-2209 ETEDFTINNPVLK
+2209 
-2222 GYSFTGWKVDGA
+2222 
-2234 DAAVTFIIPK
+2234 
-2244 GTTGN
+2244 
-2249 KVLDAT
+2249 
-2255 YRANKYK
+2255 
-2262 IYFDANGGSVEPKE
+2262 
-2276 IEATYDKAIGEL
+2276 
-2288 PIPVRAGYSFNGWFL
+2288 
-2303 NTEEYTKSTVMKQTS
+2303 
-2318 DITLT
+2318 
-2323 AKWTAN
+2323 
-2329 EHVVTFDAG
+2329 
-2338 KGGSVNPKTITVTY
+2338 
-2352 GAEYGKLPN
+2352 
-2361 ATKIGYT
+2361 
-2368 FIGWNYKEDGTGETL
+2368 
-2383 NASDIVETTED
+2383 
-2394 ETVYAM
+2394 
-2400 YKPITYTIQL
+2400 
-2410 DPDGG
+2410 
-2415 EVSTNVITYTIEDD
+2415 
-2429 VTLPDARKRGYTFE
+2429 KRGYTFE

-2495 ETEDFTINNP
+2495 ETEDFAINNP

-2518 TDEPQKEVT
+2518 TGEPQKEVT

-2562 KTVTYDESYGE
+2562 KTVTYDESYGK

-2578 KTGYAFIGWLNEN
+2578 KTGYVFIGWLNEN

-2627 IDVEDIVVTF
+2627 SDVEDIVVTF

-2646 TQKEGYDFAGWVNVE
+2646 TQKDGYDFAGWVDAE

-2692 KDILGDSTHIDA
+2692 KDVLGDSTHIDA
-2704 LLGET
+2704 LLGEM

-2767 DPNGGSLDTT
+2767 DPNGGSLDTP
-2777 SITTEYGEPLG
+2777 SITTEYGKPLG
-2788 DLPVPERTGHIFLGW
+2788 DLSVPEKTGHIFLGW
-2803 IDEEDTPVTGTDITP
+2803 IDEEDTPVTGTDVTP

-2908 VINYDANGGEITN
+2908 VINYDANGGKITN
-2921 STKTVVY
+2921 RTKTVVY
-2928 DEPIGKLEIPNKPGN
+2928 DDPIGKLEIPNKPGN

-2975 IPAVKPT
+2975 IPAEKPT
-2982 ASPTPTKEPA
+2982 ASPTPAKEPA

-2997 PARPTVTPKS
+2997 TAKPTVTPKS

-3122 VKFKNTKNAKI
+3122 VKFKNTKHAKI

>member
-46 LHNQKQDPN
+46 PHNQEQDPN
-55 WNEVAKKYHVD
+55 WDEVAKKYHVD

-252 RIYEKIKQWGL
+252 RIYEKIKQWDL

-307 LDNIISMKTE
+307 LDNVVSMKTE

-547 FGFDTCSKLN
+547 SGFDTCSKLN

-730 TNITYIEKGT
+730 TNITYIEKGP

-904 ISVSSSSNSPS
+904 ISVSSSSNLPS

-1191 TNDNQSTKNTF
+1191 TNDNQNTKNTF
-1202 YNNATLNFNDGFKMT
+1202 YNNATLNFNDGFKVT
-1217 NDHSRFAENN
+1217 SGGNFADNN

-1247 MIWYLEGD
+1247 MVWNLKCD

-1263 FKNFVNTAE
+1263 FKNFVNTAG
-1272 TYAYDKGICA
+1272 TYYNKGIC
-1282 SPYSYNAT
+1282 SSYSYNT
-1290 KINLTLGSTYGN
+1290 PKVNLTLGSTYGN
-1302 VELGE
+1302 VRLGE
-1307 NELSSLGN
+1307 NELSSLGD

-1334 DLENTQTLSKPGFT
+1334 DLESTQALAKSGIT
-1348 SIINPGSYY
+1348 SILNPGSYY

-1403 VTDKQGNDYTDVS
+1403 VTDKHGNDYTDAS

-1457 ADYNFETL
+1457 SDYNFETL

-1561 NTTAGRIGYSFK
+1561 NTTAGRIGYSFN

-1584 LDTTSMITSDTTIY
+1584 LDTTSMITSGTTIY

-1620 KVDNYTHGDTVNLT
+1620 KVDSYTHGDTVNLT

-1658 TTIDANMGRDITLY
+1658 TTID
-1672 AEWEANDFD
+1672 ANDFD

-1763 GAGSYYYGEEVTI
+1763 GAGSYYYGEKVTI

-1915 TVNVLYDNHYPAF
+1915 TVNVQYDNHYPAL

-2010 QFLRWLDDNND
+2010 QFLGWLDDNNN
-2021 EVTSDSIV
+2021 EVTSDTIV

-2037 KASWKKMAHTLTFDA
+2037 KAAWGKMAHTLTFDA

-2065 YDDEYGELPTPVCK
+2065 YDDEYGDLPTPVRK
-2079 GYAFVEWNYKEDGT
+2079 GYDFVEWNYKEDGT
-2093 GDALNASDVVDT
+2093 GDALNTSDVVDT

-2133 NVITYTIEDNVT
+2133 NVITYTIEDEVT
-2145 LPDAGKRGYTFEGWG
+2145 IPDA
-2160 DKKIT
+2160 
-2165 NIPKGTTGNLK
+2165 N
-2176 FTAQYTMKVYTLT
+2176 
-2189 YNYGK
+2189 
-2194 GKLEDDKSNPDTYTV
+2194 
-2209 ETEDFTINNPVLK
+2209 
-2222 GYSFTGWKVDGA
+2222 
-2234 DAAVTFIIPK
+2234 
-2244 GTTGN
+2244 
-2249 KVLDAT
+2249 
-2255 YRANKYK
+2255 
-2262 IYFDANGGSVEPKE
+2262 
-2276 IEATYDKAIGEL
+2276 
-2288 PIPVRAGYSFNGWFL
+2288 
-2303 NTEEYTKSTVMKQTS
+2303 
-2318 DITLT
+2318 
-2323 AKWTAN
+2323 
-2329 EHVVTFDAG
+2329 
-2338 KGGSVNPKTITVTY
+2338 
-2352 GAEYGKLPN
+2352 
-2361 ATKIGYT
+2361 
-2368 FIGWNYKEDGTGETL
+2368 
-2383 NASDIVETTED
+2383 
-2394 ETVYAM
+2394 
-2400 YKPITYTIQL
+2400 
-2410 DPDGG
+2410 
-2415 EVSTNVITYTIEDD
+2415 
-2429 VTLPDARKRGYTFE
+2429 KRGYTFE
-2443 GWGEKKITSLPKGT
+2443 GWGEKKITNLPKGT

-2518 TDEPQKEVT
+2518 TGEPQKEVT

-2578 KTGYAFIGWLNEN
+2578 KTGYVFIGWLNEN

-2627 IDVEDIVVTF
+2627 SDVEDIVVTF

-2646 TQKEGYDFAGWVNVE
+2646 TQKDGYNFAGWVNVE

-2692 KDILGDSTHIDA
+2692 KDVLGDSTHIDA

-2719 SGSKLGTNTE
+2719 SGSKVGTNTE

-2767 DPNGGSLDTT
+2767 DPNGGSLDTP
-2777 SITTEYGEPLG
+2777 SITTEYGKPLG

-3122 VKFKNTKNAKI
+3122 VKFKNTKNARI

-3138 NHRVVK
+3138 NHRIVK

>member
-46 LHNQKQDPN
+46 PHNQEQDPN
-55 WNEVAKKYHVD
+55 WDEVAKKYHVD

-252 RIYEKIKQWGL
+252 RIYEKIKQWDL

-307 LDNIISMKTE
+307 LDNVVSMKTE

-547 FGFDTCSKLN
+547 SGFDTCSKLN

-730 TNITYIEKGT
+730 TNITYIEKGP

-904 ISVSSSSNSPS
+904 ISVSSSSNLPS

-1191 TNDNQSTKNTF
+1191 TNDNQNTKNTF
-1202 YNNATLNFNDGFKMT
+1202 YNNATLNFNDGFKVT
-1217 NDHSRFAENN
+1217 SGGNFADNN

-1247 MIWYLEGD
+1247 MVWNLKCD

-1263 FKNFVNTAE
+1263 FKNFVNTAG
-1272 TYAYDKGICA
+1272 TYYNKGIC
-1282 SPYSYNAT
+1282 SSYSYNT
-1290 KINLTLGSTYGN
+1290 PKVNLTLGSTYGN
-1302 VELGE
+1302 VRLGE
-1307 NELSSLGN
+1307 NELSSLGD

-1334 DLENTQTLSKPGFT
+1334 DLESTQALAKSGIT
-1348 SIINPGSYY
+1348 SILNPGSYY

-1403 VTDKQGNDYTDVS
+1403 VTDKHGNDYTDAS

-1457 ADYNFETL
+1457 SDYNFETL

-1561 NTTAGRIGYSFK
+1561 NTTAGRIGYSFN

-1584 LDTTSMITSDTTIY
+1584 LDTTSMITSGTTIY

-1620 KVDNYTHGDTVNLT
+1620 KVDSYTHGDTVNLT

-1763 GAGSYYYGEEVTI
+1763 GAGSYYYGEKVTI

-1915 TVNVLYDNHYPAF
+1915 TVNVQYDNHYPAL

-2010 QFLRWLDDNND
+2010 QFLGWLDDNNN
-2021 EVTSDSIV
+2021 EVTSDTIV

-2037 KASWKKMAHTLTFDA
+2037 KAAWGKMAHTLTFDA

-2065 YDDEYGELPTPVCK
+2065 YDDEYGDLPTPVRK
-2079 GYAFVEWNYKEDGT
+2079 GYDFVEWNYKEDGT
-2093 GDALNASDVVDT
+2093 GDALNTSDVVDT

-2133 NVITYTIEDNVT
+2133 NVITYTIEDEVT
-2145 LPDAGKRGYTFEGWG
+2145 IPDA
-2160 DKKIT
+2160 
-2165 NIPKGTTGNLK
+2165 N
-2176 FTAQYTMKVYTLT
+2176 
-2189 YNYGK
+2189 
-2194 GKLEDDKSNPDTYTV
+2194 
-2209 ETEDFTINNPVLK
+2209 
-2222 GYSFTGWKVDGA
+2222 
-2234 DAAVTFIIPK
+2234 
-2244 GTTGN
+2244 
-2249 KVLDAT
+2249 
-2255 YRANKYK
+2255 
-2262 IYFDANGGSVEPKE
+2262 
-2276 IEATYDKAIGEL
+2276 
-2288 PIPVRAGYSFNGWFL
+2288 
-2303 NTEEYTKSTVMKQTS
+2303 
-2318 DITLT
+2318 
-2323 AKWTAN
+2323 
-2329 EHVVTFDAG
+2329 
-2338 KGGSVNPKTITVTY
+2338 
-2352 GAEYGKLPN
+2352 
-2361 ATKIGYT
+2361 
-2368 FIGWNYKEDGTGETL
+2368 
-2383 NASDIVETTED
+2383 
-2394 ETVYAM
+2394 
-2400 YKPITYTIQL
+2400 
-2410 DPDGG
+2410 
-2415 EVSTNVITYTIEDD
+2415 
-2429 VTLPDARKRGYTFE
+2429 KRGYTFE
-2443 GWGEKKITSLPKGT
+2443 GWGEKKITNLPKGT

-2518 TDEPQKEVT
+2518 TGEPQKEVT

-2578 KTGYAFIGWLNEN
+2578 KTGYVFIGWLNEN

-2627 IDVEDIVVTF
+2627 SDVEDIVVTF

-2646 TQKEGYDFAGWVNVE
+2646 TQKDGYNFAGWVNVE

-2692 KDILGDSTHIDA
+2692 KDVLGDSTHIDA

-2719 SGSKLGTNTE
+2719 SGSKVGTNTE

-2767 DPNGGSLDTT
+2767 DPNGGSLDTP
-2777 SITTEYGEPLG
+2777 SITTEYGKPLG

-3122 VKFKNTKNAKI
+3122 VKFKNTKNARI

-3138 NHRVVK
+3138 NHRIVK

>member
-46 LHNQKQDPN
+46 PHNQEQDPN
-55 WNEVAKKYHVD
+55 WDEVAKKYHVD

-252 RIYEKIKQWGL
+252 RIYEKIKQWDL

-307 LDNIISMKTE
+307 LDNVVSMKTE

-547 FGFDTCSKLN
+547 SGFDTCSKLN

-730 TNITYIEKGT
+730 TNITYIEKGP

-904 ISVSSSSNSPS
+904 ISVSSSSNLPS

-1191 TNDNQSTKNTF
+1191 TNDNQNTKNTF
-1202 YNNATLNFNDGFKMT
+1202 YNNATLNFNDGFKVT
-1217 NDHSRFAENN
+1217 SGGNFADNN

-1247 MIWYLEGD
+1247 MVWNLKCD

-1263 FKNFVNTAE
+1263 FKNFVNTAG
-1272 TYAYDKGICA
+1272 TYYNKGIC
-1282 SPYSYNAT
+1282 SSYSYNT
-1290 KINLTLGSTYGN
+1290 PKVNLTLGSTYGN
-1302 VELGE
+1302 VRLGE
-1307 NELSSLGN
+1307 NELSSLGD

-1334 DLENTQTLSKPGFT
+1334 DLESTQALAKSGIT
-1348 SIINPGSYY
+1348 SILNPGSYY

-1403 VTDKQGNDYTDVS
+1403 VTDKHGNDYTDAS

-1457 ADYNFETL
+1457 SDYNFETL

-1561 NTTAGRIGYSFK
+1561 NTTAGRIGYSFN

-1584 LDTTSMITSDTTIY
+1584 LDTTSMITSGTTIY

-1620 KVDNYTHGDTVNLT
+1620 KVDSYTHGDTVNLT

-1763 GAGSYYYGEEVTI
+1763 GAGSYYYGEKVTI

-1915 TVNVLYDNHYPAF
+1915 TVNVQYDNHYPAL

-2010 QFLRWLDDNND
+2010 QFLGWLDDNNN
-2021 EVTSDSIV
+2021 EVTSDTIV

-2037 KASWKKMAHTLTFDA
+2037 KAAWGKMAHTLTFDA

-2065 YDDEYGELPTPVCK
+2065 YDDEYGELPTPVRK
-2079 GYAFVEWNYKEDGT
+2079 GYDFVEWNYKEDGT
-2093 GDALNASDVVDT
+2093 GDALNTSDVVDT

-2133 NVITYTIEDNVT
+2133 NVITYTIEDEVT
-2145 LPDAGKRGYTFEGWG
+2145 IPDANKRGYTFEGWG

-2165 NIPKGTTGNLK
+2165 
-2176 FTAQYTMKVYTLT
+2176 
-2189 YNYGK
+2189 
-2194 GKLEDDKSNPDTYTV
+2194 
-2209 ETEDFTINNPVLK
+2209 
-2222 GYSFTGWKVDGA
+2222 
-2234 DAAVTFIIPK
+2234 
-2244 GTTGN
+2244 
-2249 KVLDAT
+2249 
-2255 YRANKYK
+2255 
-2262 IYFDANGGSVEPKE
+2262 
-2276 IEATYDKAIGEL
+2276 
-2288 PIPVRAGYSFNGWFL
+2288 
-2303 NTEEYTKSTVMKQTS
+2303 
-2318 DITLT
+2318 
-2323 AKWTAN
+2323 
-2329 EHVVTFDAG
+2329 
-2338 KGGSVNPKTITVTY
+2338 
-2352 GAEYGKLPN
+2352 
-2361 ATKIGYT
+2361 
-2368 FIGWNYKEDGTGETL
+2368 
-2383 NASDIVETTED
+2383 
-2394 ETVYAM
+2394 
-2400 YKPITYTIQL
+2400 
-2410 DPDGG
+2410 
-2415 EVSTNVITYTIEDD
+2415 
-2429 VTLPDARKRGYTFE
+2429 
-2443 GWGEKKITSLPKGT
+2443 SLPKRT

-2518 TDEPQKEVT
+2518 TGEPQKEVT

-2578 KTGYAFIGWLNEN
+2578 KTGYVFIGWLNEN

-2627 IDVEDIVVTF
+2627 SDVEDIVVTF

-2646 TQKEGYDFAGWVNVE
+2646 TQKDGYNFAGWVNVE

-2692 KDILGDSTHIDA
+2692 KDVLGDSTHIDA

-2767 DPNGGSLDTT
+2767 DPNGGSLDTP
-2777 SITTEYGEPLG
+2777 SITTEYGKPLG
-2788 DLPVPERTGHIFLGW
+2788 DLPVPEKTGHIFIGW
-2803 IDEEDTPVTGTDITP
+2803 INEEDTPVTGTDVTP

-2943 NFITWKDG
+2943 NFITWKDR

-2975 IPAVKPT
+2975 IPAEKPT

-2997 PARPTVTPKS
+2997 TAKPTVTPKS

>member
-1 MRKKRFLSF
+1 MRKNRFLSF

-46 LHNQKQDPN
+46 PHNQEQDQN

-98 GGCGTCP
+98 GECGTYP

-252 RIYEKIKQWGL
+252 RIYEKIKQWDL

-307 LDNIISMKTE
+307 LDNVVSMKTE

-417 SSIKSEFDNTHTDAT
+417 SSIKSEFDNSHTDAT

-451 NLTSITIDGMKI
+451 NLTSIAIDGMKI

-487 AENITAFSKTFYNCS
+487 AKNITTFSKTFYNCS

-536 GLDFSAVKTKD
+536 GSDFSAVKTKD

-944 NYKTFVGSNSTVIVS
+944 NYKTFVGSNSAVIVS

-1191 TNDNQSTKNTF
+1191 TNDNQNTKNTF
-1202 YNNATLNFNDGFKMT
+1202 YNNATLNFNDGFKVT
-1217 NDHSRFAENN
+1217 SGGNFADNN

-1247 MIWYLEGD
+1247 MVWNLKYD

-1263 FKNFVNTAE
+1263 FKNFVNTAG
-1272 TYAYDKGICA
+1272 TYYNKGIC
-1282 SPYSYNAT
+1282 SSYSYNT
-1290 KINLTLGSTYGN
+1290 PKVNLTLGSTYGN
-1302 VELGE
+1302 VRLGE
-1307 NELSSLGN
+1307 NELSSLGD

-1334 DLENTQTLSKPGFT
+1334 DLESTQALAKSGIT
-1348 SIINPGSYY
+1348 SILNPGSYY

-1403 VTDKQGNDYTDVS
+1403 VTDKHGNDYTDAS

-1457 ADYNFETL
+1457 SDYNFETL

-1561 NTTAGRIGYSFK
+1561 NTTAGRIGYSFN

-1584 LDTTSMITSDTTIY
+1584 LDTTSMITSGTTIY

-1620 KVDNYTHGDTVNLT
+1620 KVDSYTHGDTVNLT

-1763 GAGSYYYGEEVTI
+1763 GAGSYYYGEKVTI

-1813 TLEAKSL
+1813 ILEAKSL

-1915 TVNVLYDNHYPAF
+1915 TVNVQYDNHYPAL

-1988 EQKEVTY
+1988 EQKKVTY

-2010 QFLRWLDDNND
+2010 QFLGWLDDNNN
-2021 EVTSDSIV
+2021 EVTSDTIV

-2037 KASWKKMAHTLTFDA
+2037 KAAWEKMAHTLTFDA

-2065 YDDEYGELPTPVCK
+2065 YDDEYGELPTPVRK
-2079 GYAFVEWNYKEDGT
+2079 GYDFVEWNYKEDGT
-2093 GDALNASDVVDT
+2093 GDALNTSDVVDT

-2133 NVITYTIEDNVT
+2133 NVITYTIEDEVT
-2145 LPDAGKRGYTFEGWG
+2145 IPDA
-2160 DKKIT
+2160 
-2165 NIPKGTTGNLK
+2165 N
-2176 FTAQYTMKVYTLT
+2176 
-2189 YNYGK
+2189 
-2194 GKLEDDKSNPDTYTV
+2194 
-2209 ETEDFTINNPVLK
+2209 
-2222 GYSFTGWKVDGA
+2222 
-2234 DAAVTFIIPK
+2234 
-2244 GTTGN
+2244 
-2249 KVLDAT
+2249 
-2255 YRANKYK
+2255 
-2262 IYFDANGGSVEPKE
+2262 
-2276 IEATYDKAIGEL
+2276 
-2288 PIPVRAGYSFNGWFL
+2288 
-2303 NTEEYTKSTVMKQTS
+2303 
-2318 DITLT
+2318 
-2323 AKWTAN
+2323 
-2329 EHVVTFDAG
+2329 
-2338 KGGSVNPKTITVTY
+2338 
-2352 GAEYGKLPN
+2352 
-2361 ATKIGYT
+2361 
-2368 FIGWNYKEDGTGETL
+2368 
-2383 NASDIVETTED
+2383 
-2394 ETVYAM
+2394 
-2400 YKPITYTIQL
+2400 
-2410 DPDGG
+2410 
-2415 EVSTNVITYTIEDD
+2415 
-2429 VTLPDARKRGYTFE
+2429 KRGYTFE
-2443 GWGEKKITSLPKGT
+2443 GWGEKKITNLPKGT

-2518 TDEPQKEVT
+2518 TGEPQKEVT

-2578 KTGYAFIGWLNEN
+2578 KTGYVFIGWLNEN

-2627 IDVEDIVVTF
+2627 SDVEDIVVTF

-2646 TQKEGYDFAGWVNVE
+2646 TQKDGYDFAGWVDAE

-2692 KDILGDSTHIDA
+2692 KDVLGDSTHIDA

-2767 DPNGGSLDTT
+2767 DPNGGSLDTP
-2777 SITTEYGEPLG
+2777 SITTEYGKPLG
-2788 DLPVPERTGHIFLGW
+2788 ELPVPEKTGHIFIGW
-2803 IDEEDTPVTGTDITP
+2803 INEEDTPVTGTDVTL
-2818 DRDQTLTAVWAVKSF
+2818 DRDQTLTAVWAVKSY
-2833 DVVYKDILGTPQ
+2833 DVIYKDILGTPQ

-2943 NFITWKDG
+2943 NFITWEDG

-2975 IPAVKPT
+2975 IPAEKPT

-2992 PTPSA
+2992 PTPSTTA
-2997 PARPTVTPKS
+2997 KPTVTPKS